1 MITKNFTRLLVCTLL
16 SVGVSSVLHLLHI
29 KDVHQELPKTLFDI
43 QGVLFP
49 VALAIVTSL
58 DLMRVRNK
66 DYRISFRRSIKRVRL
81 SLIIQFAFSTISI
94 ITILLIGETQQ
105 VFNYKLIALY
115 PRLTGSIIII
125 YSIAHTIYNF
135 MQIQKAKEDIEDKL
149 QDEGA

>member
-1 MITKNFTRLLVCTLL
+1 MATKNFIRLLACFFGGVIASSIFALL
-16 SVGVSSVLHLLHI
+16 QIGDI
-29 KDVHQELPKTLFDI
+29 PIELPKTLFDI

-66 DYRISFRRSIKRVRL
+66 DYRMSFRKNLKRVRL
-81 SLIIQFAFSTISI
+81 SLIIQFVFSI
-94 ITILLIGETQQ
+94 IAIGVILFIGEEQLC
-105 VFNYKLIALY
+105 FNYKFITLY
-115 PRLTGSIIII
+115 PRLIASVIIF

-135 MQIQKAKEDIEDKL
+135 TQIQRTKEDIEDKL